1 MALARR
7 SHARFRSPLMPLQ
20 RPTYRLIDLLKVIAA
35 QCIVLHHLAL
45 YGPLS
50 DAMALAAPELAEW
63 FYDYA
68 RMAVQV
74 FLVVAGY
81 LAARSLGSGAL
92 PAPVLVRNLWQRYE
106 RLVLPFLA
114 AMVITVLVSALARP
128 HLDGDLVPA
137 APGLLQ
143 WLAHASL
150 LHSVLGVDSISA
162 GVWYVAIDFQLY
174 VLFALLVW
182 LARGRLW
189 VRGLLVAGLTVASL
203 TWFNLDAEYDVWA
216 LYFFGA
222 YGLGALA
229 WRAGAYTPDTGRA
242 RALYFVTLLVGLGSL
257 ALEFRERIALAIGVS
272 SLLLA
277 FGSAQ
282 MHLPRRLDRWVRQLS
297 NSSYA
302 LFLVHFSV
310 LLLVNAV
317 WGTWGPQDHDWAPVF
332 VLAAWGLSLLLSHLF
347 HVHVE
352 QRIAVWRAGRLPVAA
367 LVTK

>member
-1 MALARR
+1 M
-7 SHARFRSPLMPLQ
+7 SLQ
-20 RPTYRLIDLLKVIAA
+20 RPAYRLIDLLKIIAA

-50 DAMALAAPELAEW
+50 DAVALAAPELAEW

-74 FLVVAGY
+74 FLVVSGY
-81 LAARSLGSGAL
+81 LTARSLGPGPL
-92 PAPVLVRNLWQRYE
+92 PVHGLVRNVWQRYA
-106 RLVLPFLA
+106 RLALPFLVA
-114 AMVITVLVSALARP
+114 LLITVVSAALARP
-128 HLDGDLVPA
+128 HLEGDLVPG
-137 APGLLQ
+137 APSLMQ

-150 LHSVLGVDSISA
+150 LHSVLGVESLSA

-174 VLFALLVW
+174 ALFALLVW
-182 LARGRLW
+182 LARGKLW
-189 VRGLLVAGLTVASL
+189 VRGLLVAGMTVASL

-229 WRAGAYTPDTGRA
+229 WRANARTPDAGRA
-242 RALYFVTLLVGLGSL
+242 RGLYFVTLLVGLVSL
-257 ALEFRERIALAIGVS
+257 ALVFRERIALAIAVS

-282 MHLPRRLDRWVRQLS
+282 MHLPRRVDGWVRRLS

-317 WGTWGPQDHDWAPVF
+317 WATWGLQNHDWALAF
-332 VLAAWGLSLLLSHLF
+332 VLAAWALSLVVSHAF
-347 HVHVE
+347 HVQVE
-352 QRIAVWRAGRLPVAA
+352 QRIAQWRAASTSGAA
-367 LVTK
+367 LATK